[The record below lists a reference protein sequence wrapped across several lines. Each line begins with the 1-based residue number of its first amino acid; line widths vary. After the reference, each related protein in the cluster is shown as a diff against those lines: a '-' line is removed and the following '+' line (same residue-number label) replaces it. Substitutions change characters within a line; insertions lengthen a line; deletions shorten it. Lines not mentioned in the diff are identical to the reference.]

1 MVDLARAHVS
11 AISRM
16 VEGRSKASYEIFN
29 IGTGRGVSVLEL
41 VHRFEQ
47 ANGVKLNYRIVG
59 RREGDIVA
67 IWADPSYANTELGWR
82 AERSLD
88 DTLRAAWA
96 WEKHL
101 RGMA

>member
-1 MVDLARAHVS
+1 MGNV
-11 AISRM
+11 
-16 VEGRSKASYEIFN
+16 
-29 IGTGRGVSVLEL
+29 GTGRGGWVSGRVN
-41 VHRFEQ
+41 RCGQ
-47 ANGVKLNYRIVG
+47 AEGVKLNYRVVG

-67 IWADPSYANTELGWR
+67 IWAEPSYANTELGWR

-88 DTLRAAWA
+88 DTLRAAWS